1 MLLQAEL
8 AEQHAEE
15 ASEAAAS
22 CKQALEAAHATA
34 PEAAST
40 SSMPADPQHAQQHH
54 QQLQQQLQQHLLE
67 QRQLQEML
75 QTHQKRSLD
84 LEKHCADMQRV
95 LDALPSS
102 ISGLNAEA
110 QHAQQAHVQELAT
123 HCTAVQHQIE
133 NLQVQL
139 DSEAH
144 QHAGLQQ
151 QQQAQHQQL
160 ASQHDALLQQLSSV
174 QSSADSAAHQQ
185 QQQHRDLVTQQSNL
199 QEQLKAVQAQA
210 QTTAVQQQQQE
221 QQQQQSLSQEASGLH
236 AIADVHKQQLMS
248 LQEQVASVQRAS
260 EAASNRITTSSAGW
274 QEVQQQVHGL
284 QAQVDAS
291 KETQAELHVSVLL
304 QLPFWVISHSSA
316 MVLAPPQFYL
326 LTDVGGCFSAP
337 VFCVFK
343 CICCMSKR
351 SSHQPLKTEPV
362 IMSLRLGTAVKGC
375 GNCHHGNCTAHSY
388 AFQSSHGLSADQA
401 LLLL

>member
-1 MLLQAEL
+1 LQAEL

-22 CKQALEAAHATA
+22 CKQTLEVAHATA
-34 PEAAST
+34 PEAST
-40 SSMPADPQHAQQHH
+40 ALSMPADPQHAQQ
-54 QQLQQQLQQHLLE
+54 QLQEQLLE

-75 QTHQKRSLD
+75 QTQQQRSLD

-110 QHAQQAHVQELAT
+110 QHAQQAHVQELASQ
-123 HCTAVQHQIE
+123 CTAVQHRTE

-139 DSEAH
+139 DSEAQ

-160 ASQHDALLQQLSSV
+160 ASQHDALLRQLSSV
-174 QSSADSAAHQQ
+174 QSNTDTAAHLQ
-185 QQQHRDLVTQQSNL
+185 QQQHQDLVMQHSNL
-199 QEQLKAVQAQA
+199 QENLKAVQSQA

-221 QQQQQSLSQEASGLH
+221 QQQRQSLSQEASGLH

-260 EAASNRITTSSAGW
+260 EAASNGVATSSAGW
-274 QEVQQQVHGL
+274 HEVQQQVHGL
-284 QAQVDAS
+284 QTQVDAS
-291 KETQAELHVSVLL
+291 KETQAELQVRVLL
-304 QLPFWVISHSSA
+304 QFCFWVVSHSSA
-316 MVLAPPQFYL
+316 TMLA
-326 LTDVGGCFSAP
+326 SAH
-337 VFCVFK
+337 F
-343 CICCMSKR
+343 
-351 SSHQPLKTEPV
+351 
-362 IMSLRLGTAVKGC
+362 
-375 GNCHHGNCTAHSY
+375 
-388 AFQSSHGLSADQA
+388 
-401 LLLL
+401 